1 MEQRAFVKQIQ
12 SVQRRMNAASVLHKS
27 VAALCIGA
35 GAGILFQAAAL
46 VIPFYYASLYSGL
59 ALAVS
64 LLTACAVAFVKRISR
79 KQAALAMD
87 SFGFEER
94 IVTAYECLGQE
105 GMLVRLQREDAMN
118 QLAKHQDRIQI
129 SLLPSWKKPVLF
141 VILMAVMSGLA
152 LLPSAVKERAREL
165 HEVREE
171 AREKTKEIEELSSS
185 LEELVQEELSQ
196 EQKNALQEM
205 LGSLEASRT
214 EFEQADSA
222 KLLATASDKLEYK
235 YGTMGRELQEFAG
248 RLRRGAA
255 ASAMTAESMQ
265 AVAERMQA
273 GASQNGQGSIGSQT
287 GQNASPNGQ
296 GSMASQNSQGSNASP
311 NGQGSNASQNSQ
323 GSNASPNGQGSNAS
337 QTGQN
342 ASPNGQNG
350 QNGQN
355 ANGNQNQAGQNG
367 QNSNQSQHGDHP
379 QDGRGDGHSSTPH
392 DYVSIPNDIADSGK
406 LTGNAVNHDTS
417 EYFRA
422 QNGLGWEG
430 EHRTYESVIGS
441 YEQKAYEGIAA
452 GRYPSGMEEVIKQY
466 FSSFNQ

>member
-205 LGSLEASRT
+205 LGTLEASRT

-273 GASQNGQGSIGSQT
+273 GASQNGQGSNGSQT

-296 GSMASQNSQGSNASP
+296 GSSASQNSQS
-311 NGQGSNASQNSQ
+311 SNASQNSQ
-323 GSNASPNGQGSNAS
+323 GSNGSPNAQGSNAS

-342 ASPNGQNG
+342 ASP
-350 QNGQN
+350 NGQN

-379 QDGRGDGHSSTPH
+379 QDGRGDGHNSTPH
-392 DYVSIPNDIADSGK
+392 DYVSIPNDIADSGN
-406 LTGNAVNHDTS
+406 LTGNAVNHDSS

-452 GRYPSGMEEVIKQY
+452 GRYPSSMEEVIKQY

>member
-205 LGSLEASRT
+205 LGTLEASRT

-248 RLRRGAA
+248 RLRSGAA

-273 GASQNGQGSIGSQT
+273 GASQNGQGSNGSQT
-287 GQNASPNGQ
+287 GQNASP
-296 GSMASQNSQGSNASP
+296 
-311 NGQGSNASQNSQ
+311 
-323 GSNASPNGQGSNAS
+323 
-337 QTGQN
+337 
-342 ASPNGQNG
+342 
-350 QNGQN
+350 NGQN

>member
-1 MEQRAFVKQIQ
+1 M
-12 SVQRRMNAASVLHKS
+12 
-27 VAALCIGA
+27 
-35 GAGILFQAAAL
+35 
-46 VIPFYYASLYSGL
+46 
-59 ALAVS
+59 
-64 LLTACAVAFVKRISR
+64 
-79 KQAALAMD
+79 
-87 SFGFEER
+87 
-94 IVTAYECLGQE
+94 
-105 GMLVRLQREDAMN
+105 
-118 QLAKHQDRIQI
+118 
-129 SLLPSWKKPVLF
+129 LF

-205 LGSLEASRT
+205 LGTLEASRT

-235 YGTMGRELQEFAG
+235 CGTMGRELQEFAG

-273 GASQNGQGSIGSQT
+273 GASQNGQGSNGSQT

-296 GSMASQNSQGSNASP
+296 GSSASQNSQS
-311 NGQGSNASQNSQ
+311 SNASQNSQ
-323 GSNASPNGQGSNAS
+323 GSNGSPNAQGSNAS

-342 ASPNGQNG
+342 ASP
-350 QNGQN
+350 NGQN

>member
-64 LLTACAVAFVKRISR
+64 RLTACAVAFVKRISR

-205 LGSLEASRT
+205 LGTLEASRT

-273 GASQNGQGSIGSQT
+273 GASQNGQGSNGSQT

-296 GSMASQNSQGSNASP
+296 GSSASQNSQS
-311 NGQGSNASQNSQ
+311 SNASQNSQ
-323 GSNASPNGQGSNAS
+323 GSNGSPNAQGSNAS

-342 ASPNGQNG
+342 ASP
-350 QNGQN
+350 NGQN

-379 QDGRGDGHSSTPH
+379 QDGRGDGHNSTPH
-392 DYVSIPNDIADSGK
+392 DYVSIPNDIADSGN
-406 LTGNAVNHDTS
+406 LTGNAVNHDSS

-452 GRYPSGMEEVIKQY
+452 GRYPSSMEEVIKQY

>member
-141 VILMAVMSGLA
+141 LIFMAVMSGLA

-205 LGSLEASRT
+205 LGTLEASRT

-273 GASQNGQGSIGSQT
+273 GASQNGQGSNGSQT

-296 GSMASQNSQGSNASP
+296 GSSASQNSQS
-311 NGQGSNASQNSQ
+311 SNASQNSQ
-323 GSNASPNGQGSNAS
+323 GSNGSPNAQGSNAS

-342 ASPNGQNG
+342 ASP
-350 QNGQN
+350 NGQN

-379 QDGRGDGHSSTPH
+379 QDGRGDGHNSTPH
-392 DYVSIPNDIADSGK
+392 DYVSIPNDIADSGN
-406 LTGNAVNHDTS
+406 LTGNAVNHDSS

-452 GRYPSGMEEVIKQY
+452 GRYPSSMEEVIKQY

>member
-205 LGSLEASRT
+205 LGTLEASRT

-273 GASQNGQGSIGSQT
+273 GASQNGQGSNGSQT

-296 GSMASQNSQGSNASP
+296 GSSASQNSQS
-311 NGQGSNASQNSQ
+311 SNASQNSQ
-323 GSNASPNGQGSNAS
+323 GSNGSPNAQGSNAS

-342 ASPNGQNG
+342 ASP
-350 QNGQN
+350 NGQN

-379 QDGRGDGHSSTPH
+379 QDGRGDGHNSTPH
-392 DYVSIPNDIADSGK
+392 DYVSIPNDIADSGN
-406 LTGNAVNHDTS
+406 LTGNAVRNC
-417 EYFRA
+417 R
-422 QNGLGWEG
+422 
-430 EHRTYESVIGS
+430 
-441 YEQKAYEGIAA
+441 K
-452 GRYPSGMEEVIKQY
+452 IKCTI
-466 FSSFNQ
+466 